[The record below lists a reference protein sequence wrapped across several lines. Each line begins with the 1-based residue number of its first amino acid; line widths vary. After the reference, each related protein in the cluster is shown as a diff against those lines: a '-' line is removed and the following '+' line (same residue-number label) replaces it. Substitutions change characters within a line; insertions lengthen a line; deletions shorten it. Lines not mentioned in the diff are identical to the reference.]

1 MAIVRRGE
9 GSEGSSGLSRG
20 WEWDPFRVM
29 REMLRWEPFQGI
41 SRPLGGAIFAP
52 DFEVK
57 ERADAFL
64 IKADLPG
71 VLEKDLDISCTGNR
85 VTVSGQREEEKRSEG
100 ETYYTSERS
109 FGSFS
114 RSFMLPEN
122 ADLDHASASFKD
134 GVLELTIP
142 KKAEEKAK
150 KIAVG
155 GGQGQKAVK
164 A

>member
-9 GSEGSSGLSRG
+9 RDEGSSGLSRG

-29 REMLRWEPFQGI
+29 REMLRWEPLQGMGR
-41 SRPLGGAIFAP
+41 SFGGGVFAP
-52 DFEVK
+52 DFEVL
-57 ERADAFL
+57 ERGDSFL

-71 VLEKDLDISCTGNR
+71 VQEKDLEISCTGNR
-85 VTVSGQREEEKRSEG
+85 VTVSGHREEEKRTEG

-109 FGSFS
+109 YGGFS
-114 RSFMLPEN
+114 RSFMLPES
-122 ADLDHASASFKD
+122 ADLDHAAASFKD

-150 KIAVG
+150 KIPVS
-155 GGQGQKAVK
+155 GQGQKQVK

>member
-9 GSEGSSGLSRG
+9 REEGSSGLARG
-20 WEWDPFRVM
+20 WEFDPFRVM
-29 REMLRWEPFQGI
+29 REMLRWEPFQGMG
-41 SRPLGGAIFAP
+41 RTFAGAVFAP

-71 VLEKDLDISCTGNR
+71 VQEKDLDVSCNGNR
-85 VTVSGQREEEKRSEG
+85 VTISGQREEEKRSEG
-100 ETYYTSERS
+100 ETYYASERTY
-109 FGSFS
+109 GSFS
-114 RSFMLPEN
+114 RSFMLPES
-122 ADLDHASASFKD
+122 ADLDHAAASFKD

-150 KIAVG
+150 KIPVS
-155 GGQGQKAVK
+155 GQGQKQVK

>member
-9 GSEGSSGLSRG
+9 REEGSSGLSRG
-20 WEWDPFRVM
+20 GEWDPFRVM
-29 REMLRWEPFQGI
+29 REMLRWEPLQGMGR
-41 SRPLGGAIFAP
+41 SFGGAVFAP
-52 DFEVK
+52 DFEVL
-57 ERADAFL
+57 ERADSFL

-71 VLEKDLDISCTGNR
+71 VQEKDLEISCTGNR
-85 VTVSGQREEEKRSEG
+85 VTVSGHREEEKRTEG

-109 FGSFS
+109 YGSFS

-122 ADLDHASASFKD
+122 ADLDHAAAGFKD
-134 GVLELTIP
+134 GVLELSIP

-150 KIAVG
+150 KIPV
-155 GGQGQKAVK
+155 GGQGQKQVK

>member
-1 MAIVRRGE
+1 MAIVRKGE
-9 GSEGSSGLSRG
+9 REEGSSGISRG

-29 REMLRWEPFQGI
+29 RDMLRWEPFQGMG
-41 SRPLGGAIFAP
+41 RGFGGAVFTP

-71 VLEKDLDISCTGNR
+71 VLEKDLDVSCTGNR
-85 VTVSGQREEEKRSEG
+85 VTISGRREEEKVDEG
-100 ETYYTSERS
+100 ETFYTSERS
-109 FGSFS
+109 YGSFS
-114 RSFMLPEN
+114 RSFMLPES
-122 ADLDHASASFKD
+122 ADLDRASAELKD
-134 GVLELTIP
+134 GLLQLTVP

-150 KIAVG
+150 KISI
-155 GGQGQKAVK
+155 GQGQGHKAVK

>member
-1 MAIVRRGE
+1 MAIIRRGE
-9 GSEGSSGLSRG
+9 KDEGSSGISRG

-29 REMLRWEPFQGI
+29 REMLRWEPFPGMGRGL
-41 SRPLGGAIFAP
+41 SGATFSP

-71 VLEKDLDISCTGNR
+71 IQEKDLEVSCTGNR
-85 VTVSGQREEEKRSEG
+85 VTISGHREEEKVNEG
-100 ETYYTSERS
+100 ETFYTAERS
-109 FGSFS
+109 YGSFS
-114 RSFMLPEN
+114 RSFMLPEG
-122 ADLDHASASFKD
+122 ADLDHASAELKG
-134 GVLELTIP
+134 GVLQLTVP

-150 KIAVG
+150 KISIG
-155 GGQGQKAVK
+155 QGQGQKAVK